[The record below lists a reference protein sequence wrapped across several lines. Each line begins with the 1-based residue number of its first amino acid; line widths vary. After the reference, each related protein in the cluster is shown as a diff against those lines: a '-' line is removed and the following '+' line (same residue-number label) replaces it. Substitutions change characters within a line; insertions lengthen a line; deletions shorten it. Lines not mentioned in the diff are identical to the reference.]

1 MFVYFLQR
9 KGFIDRGDLN
19 YLQNKLAASKQRGK
33 DRFFS
38 EFLQALFFEAFAKLE
53 SDRDPKIQALV
64 GKIKYLNGGLFL
76 KHRIEREYPNIAIID
91 FNIMAGNSLIGL
103 IRVNEESFDTVGNA
117 NILQRLD
124 ADNYRQ
130 ILAEKNRSIEL
141 CKNHAFQAEEV
152 GLESYKNGVTDETER
167 STIKAELDAI
177 IAHLYALSETEFQHI
192 LSTFPLVPEETK
204 QATLAAYKIFA
215 PLTGDPE
222 IIDLI
227 SQGESSQLE
236 FKSSARWDLRENKK
250 NKAMEQIILKTV
262 AAFLNSQ
269 GGTLLNIRKRSRTI
283 YRYNLSPSRK
293 KRYLSH

>member
-222 IIDLI
+222 IIAITFHQVERKDICRI
-227 SQGESSQLE
+227 SIQPSPRIVCLYEKNPQNGQTQEYLYIRTGNSTNYLE
-236 FKSSARWDLRENKK
+236 NPSDIQNYCKNRWN
-250 NKAMEQIILKTV
+250 
-262 AAFLNSQ
+262 
-269 GGTLLNIRKRSRTI
+269 
-283 YRYNLSPSRK
+283 
-293 KRYLSH
+293 